1 MMWTFPQYD
10 LDTLQARARAR
21 LVAMGENPRDRLKV
35 YRMVAVLRGEE
46 LRASRHQGD
55 LGRPQ
60 RSAVGEGVA
69 GPRDKGDHSSDAVGV
84 KPVPVAKS
92 ARIDVRTT

>member
-21 LVAMGENPRDRLKV
+21 LLAMGENPRDRLRV

-46 LRASRHQGD
+46 LRESRYQGHP
-55 LGRPQ
+55 RQPQ
-60 RSAVGEGVA
+60 AAEGVA
-69 GPRDKGDHSSDAVGV
+69 GPRNKGDHSGDAVGM
-84 KPVPVAKS
+84 KRNVPVAKS
-92 ARIDVRTT
+92 ARSA